1 MIDKYNVVTRPFK
14 GKKCPRCG
22 APLDDSNVPHCPNCG
37 TEPFEEKNEGKEEEE
52 SSEKDI
58 SNSGKAET
66 D

>member
-22 APLDDSNVPHCPNCG
+22 APLDDSNVPHCHCG